1 MNMTKKLRKVLGF
14 LLVFGPALFLI
25 FISTR
30 GCTHRFKTL
39 DDYGALKNYSF
50 TDSKGKNRT
59 AEEFKGEI
67 IIITTLQKGCP
78 WDCSVSFWRLN
89 QILYQHIR
97 KNSHKQL
104 KRIRMISFVTDGKG
118 NQEKELTLV
127 QQMMERDVEGY
138 DPNLWIV
145 ASGDVRSIYDIEHN
159 NQTLLQK
166 GGKYYG
172 GEGFQELILLSDK
185 ENHLRMVL
193 KGNQEGL
200 IRRMKESL
208 ALLLK
213 QYDKD
218 RAIRK

>member
-1 MNMTKKLRKVLGF
+1 MTKKLRNVLGF

-30 GCTHRFKTL
+30 GCTHQFKTL

-50 TDSKGKNRT
+50 TDSKGRSRT

-104 KRIRMISFVTDGKG
+104 KRVRMISFVTDGKG
-118 NQEKELTLV
+118 NPEKDLTLV

-145 ASGDVRSIYDIEHN
+145 ASGDVRSIYNIEHN

-166 GGKYYG
+166 GEKYYG

>member
-1 MNMTKKLRKVLGF
+1 MSNTKKLRKVLGF

-30 GCTHRFKTL
+30 GCTHQFKTL
-39 DDYGALKNYSF
+39 DDYGVLKNYSF

-59 AEEFKGEI
+59 AAEFKGEI

-104 KRIRMISFVTDGKG
+104 KRVRMISFVTDGKG
-118 NQEKELTLV
+118 NPEKQLTIV
-127 QQMMERDVEGY
+127 QDMMERDVEGY

-145 ASGDVRSIYDIEHN
+145 ASGDVRSIYNIEHN

-166 GGKYYG
+166 EKKYYG

>member
-1 MNMTKKLRKVLGF
+1 MNISKKLRKALGF
-14 LLVFGPALFLI
+14 FLVFGPAFFLI

-30 GCTHRFKTL
+30 GCKHQFKTL

-50 TDSKGKNRT
+50 TDSKGRNRT

-104 KRIRMISFVTDGKG
+104 KRVRMISFVTDGKG
-118 NQEKELTLV
+118 NPEKELTLV

-145 ASGDVRSIYDIEHN
+145 AYGDVRSIYNIEHN

-166 GGKYYG
+166 GEKYYG

>member
-1 MNMTKKLRKVLGF
+1 MNITKKLRNVLGF

-30 GCTHRFKTL
+30 GCTHQFKTL

-104 KRIRMISFVTDGKG
+104 KRVRMISFVTDGKG
-118 NQEKELTLV
+118 NPETELTLV

-145 ASGDVRSIYDIEHN
+145 ASGDVRSIYNIEHN
-159 NQTLLQK
+159 DQTLLQK
-166 GGKYYG
+166 GEKYYG

>member
-1 MNMTKKLRKVLGF
+1 MNMTKKLRNVLGF

-30 GCTHRFKTL
+30 GCTHQFKTL

-50 TDSKGKNRT
+50 TDSKGRNRT

-89 QILYQHIR
+89 QILYQHLR

-104 KRIRMISFVTDGKG
+104 KRVRMISFVTDGKG
-118 NQEKELTLV
+118 NPEKELTLV

-145 ASGDVRSIYDIEHN
+145 ASGDVRSIYNIEHN

-166 GGKYYG
+166 GEKYYG

>member
-1 MNMTKKLRKVLGF
+1 MNITKKLRKVLGF

-30 GCTHRFKTL
+30 GCTHQFKTL

-59 AEEFKGEI
+59 AEEFNGEI

-78 WDCSVSFWRLN
+78 WDCSISFWRLN

-104 KRIRMISFVTDGKG
+104 KRVRMISFVTDGKG
-118 NQEKELTLV
+118 NPEKELTLV
-127 QQMMERDVEGY
+127 QDMMERDVEGY